1 MSKSISIGF
10 IGLGSMGKPM
20 AENLIK
26 AGYSL
31 TVVYHRNKAPA
42 EELAATGAR
51 ITHSI
56 QELAESSEVV
66 VTILPKDEQMLEVYT
81 APDGLLAHLKPGAV
95 CIEMTSSKPDT
106 VKAIQLA
113 AAEKGIQVLDA
124 PVSGGVAG
132 AQQGTLSIMVGGD
145 RELLEDCRP
154 ILEAMGS
161 KIFYTGEVGSGKAIK
176 MINQLLNAGNTYIA
190 SEALY
195 LARQLDLDLG
205 LLTEVIQNSSG
216 DSFVFRNAVSKFMV
230 PERFEG
236 GFKLDLMTKDI
247 RLNVDQADDSGIQLP
262 ISSELLR
269 IYEEVSAL
277 GFGDNHYAVVSEW
290 IKRHNHTAK

>member
-1 MSKSISIGF
+1 MSTRIGF

-31 TVVYHRNKAPA
+31 TVVYHRNRAPA
-42 EELAATGAR
+42 EELEALGATIVG
-51 ITHSI
+51 SI
-56 QELAESSEVV
+56 EELAESSEVV
-66 VTILPKDEQMLEVYT
+66 ITIVPKDEQMLDVYT
-81 APDGLLAHLKPGAV
+81 SPDGLLAHLKPGAV
-95 CIEMTSSKPDT
+95 CIEMTSSKPET
-106 VKAIQLA
+106 VKQIAQA
-113 AAEKGIQVLDA
+113 AAEKKVQVLDA

-145 RELLEDCRP
+145 REVLEQCRP
-154 ILEAMGS
+154 ILAAMGS

-195 LARQLDLDLG
+195 LARQLELDLG

-216 DSFVFRNAVSKFMV
+216 DSFVFRNAAAKFMI

-236 GFKLDLMTKDI
+236 GFKLDLMTKDVQ
-247 RLNVDQADDSGIQLP
+247 LSLDQADDSGIELP
-262 ISSELLR
+262 ISAEILQK
-269 IYEEVSAL
+269 YKEVSKL

-290 IKRHNHTAK
+290 IKRHNQPSK